1 MSSKELRTGRIF
13 CDDLLLPEGP
23 VVLDDGTLLVTELGL
38 ERGCITLI
46 AADGATKR
54 VVAKTGRP
62 NGLAVDHE
70 GTIWV
75 AESLEPSILRLGLDG
90 ESVVHATACE
100 GEPLLWPNDI
110 CVGPDGAIYVTDS
123 GTPVKGFLDGNSP
136 PSDLH
141 ERPFDGRVCRFDRSG
156 GAGAFVDRNL
166 RFANGIAFGPDGLL
180 YASETLTGNIYRY
193 EPAAENPVRHVFA
206 NVLDPDHRGTGLR
219 GPDGMKFDEAGYL
232 YVTVFGQGDVTVV
245 DPTGG
250 VVGRIALAGNAPT
263 NLAFGLP
270 GSREIFV
277 TEDEHGRTEVHP
289 VPRDGL
295 ALHR

>member
-1 MSSKELRTGRIF
+1 MSSEELRTGRIF

-75 AESLEPSILRLGLDG
+75 AESLEPLVLRLGLDG

-123 GTPVKGFLDGNSP
+123 GARVTNFLNGDTPPCDIRTF
-136 PSDLH
+136 
-141 ERPFDGRVCRFDRSG
+141 PFEGRVCRFERSD
-156 GAGAFVDRNL
+156 GAGTFIDRNL
-166 RFANGIAFGPDGLL
+166 RFANGIAFGRDGLL
-180 YASETLTGNIYRY
+180 YVNEMLTGNIYRY
-193 EPAAENPVRHVFA
+193 ELTAEKPVRQLYA
-206 NVLDPDHRGTGLR
+206 NVLDPDYRSETLR

-232 YVTVFGQGDVTVV
+232 YVTVFGQGDVTVI
-245 DPTGG
+245 DPTGT
-250 VVGRIALAGNAPT
+250 VADRIKLEGNAPT

-277 TEDEHGRTEVHP
+277 TEDEHGRTEAYP

>member
-1 MSSKELRTGRIF
+1 MREGCGPLRIF

-23 VVLDDGTLLVTELGL
+23 VVLDDGTLLVTELGR

-46 AADGATKR
+46 AADGATRR

-62 NGLAVDHE
+62 NGLAVDRE

-75 AESLEPSILRLGLDG
+75 AESLEPSILRVSLDG
-90 ESVVHATACE
+90 ESVVHATECQ

-110 CVGPDGAIYVTDS
+110 CLGPDGAIYVTDS
-123 GTPVKGFLDGNSP
+123 GVRVTNFLNGDTPPGDI
-136 PSDLH
+136 
-141 ERPFDGRVCRFDRSG
+141 RPFRFEGRVCRFERSE
-156 GAGAFVDRNL
+156 GAGTFIDRNL
-166 RFANGIAFGPDGLL
+166 RFANGIAFGRDGLL
-180 YASETLTGNIYRY
+180 YVNEMLTGNIYRY
-193 EPAAENPVRHVFA
+193 EPTAEEPVRQLYA
-206 NVLDPDHRGTGLR
+206 NVLDPDYRGEALR
-219 GPDGMKFDEAGYL
+219 GPDGMKFDEDGYL
-232 YVTVFGQGDVTVV
+232 YVTVFGQGDVTVI
-245 DPTGG
+245 DPEGT
-250 VVGRIALAGNAPT
+250 VADRIELEGNAPT